1 MAGRESL
8 DGERSVKKLAYFER
22 IREKRAWTARVTIL
36 VIILGLLVL
45 NVYLMFVS
53 MSTVVLNIDM
63 ARIEQSDQADL
74 IHARIARIERHVAD
88 MEKRQL
94 ALLPDVALPEPA
106 PAVGTPPNENPAVVV
121 AASP

>member
-1 MAGRESL
+1 MTGRESL
-8 DGERSVKKLAYFER
+8 DGERGVKKLAYFKR

-88 MEKRQL
+88 MEERQL
-94 ALLPDVALPEPA
+94 ALLPEGVPHEPA
-106 PAVGTPPNENPAVVV
+106 PAVETPPSEQSAVAV
-121 AASP
+121 AESP